1 MTAVEAVSAATLLL
15 LRDGAGGLEVLMIRR
30 AEASSFA
37 AGALVFPGGAVHEE
51 DEAAA
56 LGARCR
62 GLAALG
68 PSLAAPAVAAGP
80 RRQMSAAARK
90 RIAAA
95 QKKRWAEF
103 HSKTAKPV
111 VKKAAPKR
119 KLSAD
124 ARAKL
129 AANLQKAREAKA
141 AKKAARE

>member
-1 MTAVEAVSAATLLL
+1 MPKQVDHSILEMALIGYQAERSKIEEKIAEIEKEL
-15 LRDGAGGLEVLMIRR
+15 GGRTPR
-30 AEASSFA
+30 A
-37 AGALVFPGGAVHEE
+37 
-51 DEAAA
+51 
-56 LGARCR
+56 
-62 GLAALG
+62 
-68 PSLAAPAVAAGP
+68 AAPAVKAGP